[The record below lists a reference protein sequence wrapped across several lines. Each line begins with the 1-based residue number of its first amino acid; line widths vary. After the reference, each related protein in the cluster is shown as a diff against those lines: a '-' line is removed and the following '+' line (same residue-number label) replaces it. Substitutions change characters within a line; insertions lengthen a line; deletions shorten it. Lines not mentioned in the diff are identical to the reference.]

1 MIKHRKHGLS
11 DYLNKTT
18 RNSIPIQTQNE
29 ITQIN
34 IDEIIPN
41 PDNFYGTRDIDSLAA
56 LISISDYIEP
66 LEVKKVA
73 DHKYM
78 LIAGHRRRLAKLK
91 LLEDGSATDRTV
103 PCIIRNFDDKGC
115 LTAFEVEKC
124 SMIFSNKGQRKERT
138 VDEQLEEIRI
148 LEPIAKKI
156 YDEEHAA
163 DNIKGN
169 FRKFF
174 AEEILNTSST
184 ALQRTKS
191 LEKLTDKAK
200 DAVNNGKISETAA
213 AELAGL
219 PIGKQDQFVDDLDSG
234 NKTGTVDDIRSIK
247 STLKAEKPKPEK
259 FAEFE
264 PEESDEISELEN
276 EGQIPLL
283 NSHRDFHDNVS
294 TNTVENKNADNLA
307 EPEKEAQKWLA
318 NYMLPLYE
326 QALYNAQQMKIK
338 AESKKDAHEAAQ
350 WNVRVSVTELKII
363 ELKERK

>member
-18 RNSIPIQTQNE
+18 RNSAPAQNE

-66 LEVKKVA
+66 LEVKKIE

-91 LLEDGSATDRTV
+91 LLEDGSTTDRTV
-103 PCIIRNFDDKGC
+103 PCIIRNFDNKGC

-138 VDEQLEEIRI
+138 VDEQLEEIRV

-184 ALQRTKS
+184 VLQRIKS

-200 DAVNNGKISETAA
+200 DAVNNGKLSETAA
-213 AELAGL
+213 TELAGL
-219 PIGKQDQFVDDLDSG
+219 PVDRQNQFVDDLGSG
-234 NKTGTVDDIRSIK
+234 NKTGTVDAVKSIK
-247 STLKAEKPKPEK
+247 STLKAEKPKPE
-259 FAEFE
+259 EFKE
-264 PEESDEISELEN
+264 HELENDTISELEN
-276 EGQIPLL
+276 EGQMPLFN
-283 NSHRDFHDNVS
+283 NSGDSQDNACTDS
-294 TNTVENKNADNLA
+294 AENKNTDNLS
-307 EPEKEAQKWLA
+307 EPEKEAEKWLA

-326 QALYNAQQMKIK
+326 QALYNAQQMKTK
-338 AESKKDAHEAAQ
+338 AESKKDVREAAQ
-350 WNVRVSVTELKII
+350 WNVRISVTELKII
-363 ELKERK
+363 ELKERN